1 MVFKLNAFSK
11 ATTHMSQAHTASF
24 NPETGILFGAT
35 PYTQSN
41 TVAHGI
47 ELSPYRPQ
55 IIEDSL
61 MHDPATREFIALA
74 QARSAMYDLGD

>member
-1 MVFKLNAFSK
+1 MVFKLNTFSK

-41 TVAHGI
+41 TVADGI
-47 ELSPYRPQ
+47 EISPYRPQ
-55 IIEDSL
+55 IIENSL
-61 MHDPATREFIALA
+61 SREYDPNEYITLA
-74 QARSAMYDLGD
+74 QARNSMYDI